1 MKGIKKYFGIILF
14 ALSLVLSVSS
24 AMPEIGG
31 CVDVQAAKIKIN
43 KTKASVYIGKSF
55 KLKVTGTKAETTW
68 WSDNESVATVS
79 ENTGKVTGKKKGT
92 AIIYGYVN
100 NRALSVVKCK
110 VTVNSVISVS
120 PKTLYMDGV
129 DDETIKVTLK
139 KSCGLRYSISNPDI
153 VSCSW
158 DDDWYKNGKVTYLY
172 VTAEKTG
179 TTYITISNK
188 YSSEK
193 AKIKVVVDIDSDDGN
208 DNDNNQ
214 DAFTQ
219 LKNYILIYGSPNN
232 KGDNLID
239 KDMYDNENNY
249 WKWVVIYESGTKQ
262 LHFMVSRLE
271 SGSNQMFGEIWLDS
285 NLNAYVK
292 YEYSIFDNEGYVD
305 AIASINPATYTK
317 HTKLRYNI
325 IENTLFLDS
334 SVPSVADSCLV
345 AGFSG
350 WKIILQ
356 EAGISFRDLGFLS
369 LNLN

>member
-1 MKGIKKYFGIILF
+1 MKRIKKLIGILLFVLTFGLASTITI
-14 ALSLVLSVSS
+14 
-24 AMPEIGG
+24 PQIGT
-31 CVDVQAAKIKIN
+31 CVDVQAATVSLN
-43 KTKASVYIGKSF
+43 KRSTSVYIGKTTQ
-55 KLKVTGTKAETTW
+55 LKVKNYTGKIR
-68 WSDNESVATVS
+68 WSSSNTSIATVS
-79 ENTGKVTGKKKGT
+79 STGKVKGKKAGT
-92 AIIYGYVN
+92 VTISA
-100 NRALSVVKCK
+100 RAGKKTLKCK
-110 VTVNSVISVS
+110 VTVRSVISVS

-129 DDETIKVTLK
+129 DDETITVTLK

-193 AKIKVVVDIDSDDGN
+193 AKIKVVVDIDSDNGD

-214 DAFTQ
+214 DAFTE

-305 AIASINPATYTK
+305 AIASINPDTYTK

-369 LNLN
+369 LVIN

>member
-1 MKGIKKYFGIILF
+1 MKRMKKL
-14 ALSLVLSVSS
+14 LSLFLCVIL
-24 AMPEIGG
+24 IG
-31 CVDVQAAKIKIN
+31 CLFNINNVQAATVSLN
-43 KTKASVYIGKSF
+43 KKSTSVYIGKTTQ
-55 KLKVTGTKAETTW
+55 LKVNNYTGKIK
-68 WSDNESVATVS
+68 WSSSNTSIATVS
-79 ENTGKVTGKKKGT
+79 STGKVKGKKAGT
-92 AIIYGYVN
+92 VTISA
-100 NRALSVVKCK
+100 RAGKKTLKCK
-110 VTVNSVISVS
+110 VTVRSVISVS

-193 AKIKVVVDIDSDDGN
+193 AKIKVVVDIDSDDGD

>member
-100 NRALSVVKCK
+100 NRALSIVKCK

-139 KSCGLRYSISNPDI
+139 KSCGLSYSISNPDI

-193 AKIKVVVDIDSDDGN
+193 VKIKVVVDIDSDDGN
-208 DNDNNQ
+208 DNNN
-214 DAFTQ
+214 DTGNTQ
-219 LKNYILIYGSPNN
+219 LVMAAMGIQKAYNSAKFPSSLHIRNIAYEESFINGYGDNISRLVVHAYAKNSFGGYGDIYSVVIRSKTNTHYSNAFEYNGYYYTTSAFSHDPGMNGVWVNN
-232 KGDNLID
+232 KAAVNMWKYLYD
-239 KDMYDNENNY
+239 KNIEIPYD
-249 WKWVVIYESGTKQ
+249 
-262 LHFMVSRLE
+262 
-271 SGSNQMFGEIWLDS
+271 
-285 NLNAYVK
+285 
-292 YEYSIFDNEGYVD
+292 
-305 AIASINPATYTK
+305 
-317 HTKLRYNI
+317 
-325 IENTLFLDS
+325 
-334 SVPSVADSCLV
+334 
-345 AGFSG
+345 
-350 WKIILQ
+350 
-356 EAGISFRDLGFLS
+356 
-369 LNLN
+369 